1 MKKLK
6 QIETY
11 NKHKFKS
18 IIYEFMI
25 NFQGTKFS
33 VSNNTLEPF
42 RVLWSL

>member
-1 MKKLK
+1 MKKFK

-25 NFQGTKFS
+25 NSQGVKFS
-33 VSNNTLEPF
+33 VLNNTLETL
-42 RVLWSL
+42 RAW